1 MIPIV
6 YFRSSS
12 FNCHRFCPMQY
23 YLEYT
28 LGWRGK
34 SGQKADKG
42 TIVHKALEICAV
54 CKKGAQ
60 DGKKTITDDIVGK
73 VATNLYEPEY
83 LETIIEKVYK
93 YYTEATSHHTWTLK
107 DLKDCTEWTW
117 KALRYNEGMFDPR
130 NRDVVDAEP
139 HFDITIDQEW
149 AKYSYNVEGEKVEGQ
164 LALKGTVD
172 LVTDLGDN
180 VYEIIDWKTGK
191 RLDWATGEEKTQEKL
206 FNDAQLRIYHY
217 AMKHLYPHVDTFLVT
232 IYFIND
238 GGAFTIHLQNE
249 DLPKTEEML
258 KKKFKLIKETERP
271 NLVKSWKCSKLCHQ
285 GKSTFED
292 TDIDPLIERRSG
304 YPTRYGEYM
313 TKCEQTNYMIKE
325 YGIEWVTENI
335 KSPDHVIGKYKAPG
349 EV

>member
-1 MIPIV
+1 
-6 YFRSSS
+6 
-12 FNCHRFCPMQY
+12 MQY

-28 LGWRGK
+28 LGRRGK

-60 DGKKTITDDIVGK
+60 DGKKTIKDDIVGK
-73 VATNLYEPEY
+73 VITDLYEPEY
-83 LETIIEKVYK
+83 LETIVEKVYK
-93 YYTEATSHHTWTLK
+93 YYATACSHHKWTNK
-107 DLKDCTEWTW
+107 DLKDCIEWTW
-117 KALRYNEGMFDPR
+117 KALRYNDGMFDPR

-139 HFDITIDQEW
+139 HFDITIDKEW
-149 AKYSYNVEGEKVEGQ
+149 AKYSYDVEGEKLEGN
-164 LALKGTVD
+164 LSLKGTVD

-206 FNDAQLRIYHY
+206 LNDAQLRIYHY

-238 GGAFTIHLQNE
+238 GGAFTIHLQDE

-258 KKKFKLIKETERP
+258 QKKFLFIKENGFLP
-271 NLVKSWKCSKLCHQ
+271 
-285 GKSTFED
+285 
-292 TDIDPLIERRSG
+292 
-304 YPTRYGEYM
+304 
-313 TKCEQTNYMIKE
+313 
-325 YGIEWVTENI
+325 
-335 KSPDHVIGKYKAPG
+335 VISAAFCI
-349 EV
+349 